1 MGESESAIRL
11 HAGSTLKSAVMYVM
25 TIKDEEER
33 EGLCKEENVYI

>member
-11 HAGSTLKSAVMYVM
+11 HAGSTLKSAVM